1 MAGKL
6 IGIRR
11 WLKERILRNRLVQH
25 SLFWA
30 LSFYILLRLF
40 AYEVPPSAADWIYTL
55 LFHLSLLFGVY
66 LNLLWLIPAFLQQ
79 GRHSM
84 YAAGVLLLLSAATGL
99 NLLTFQFLADWIFP
113 GYYFIAYYTFWEIL
127 QFVFI
132 YLVLT
137 SLLKLSKAWFQLQQ
151 QQRWLARLEAE
162 KNDAE
167 LQALKAQLDPH
178 FLLNSL
184 NSIYSLSLDGD
195 PRIPDILLK
204 VGENMRY
211 ILYECIERYV
221 PLERE
226 LRHLENYVELQKLR
240 SEDRVK
246 ISCSIEGSAQNKQ
259 IAPLLFLPLM
269 ENAFKHGTTGRRKGA
284 YVVIRLSIR
293 NEELLIQVANS
304 KGKQTVLPVESGGI
318 GLENLRRRLELLYP
332 SDHDL
337 QLKETDEEYLASL
350 QIRLT

>member
-6 IGIRR
+6 TWIRR
-11 WLKERILRNRLVQH
+11 WLKERILQNRLIQH
-25 SLFWA
+25 GLFWG

-40 AYEVPPSAADWIYTL
+40 AYEMPPSPADWIYTL
-55 LFHLSLLFGVY
+55 LFHLPLLFGIY
-66 LNLLWLIPAFLQQ
+66 LNLLWLIPGFLQQ
-79 GRHSM
+79 GRYSM

-137 SLLKLSKAWFQLQQ
+137 SLLKLSKDWFQLQR

-195 PRIPDILLK
+195 SRIPDILLK

-211 ILYECIERYV
+211 ILYECRERYV

-240 SEDRVK
+240 SEDRVM
-246 ISCSIEGSAQNKQ
+246 ISYSLEGAAANKKV
-259 IAPLLFLPLM
+259 APLLFLPLV
-269 ENAFKHGTTGRRKGA
+269 ENAFKHGTAGRRKGA
-284 YVVIRLSIR
+284 YVTIRLSIR
-293 NEELLIQVANS
+293 IDELLIQVVNS
-304 KGKQTVLPVESGGI
+304 RGKQPVLPGRSGGI

-332 SDHDL
+332 NDHDL
-337 QLKETDEEYLASL
+337 QLKETDAEYLASL
-350 QIRLT
+350 QIRMT